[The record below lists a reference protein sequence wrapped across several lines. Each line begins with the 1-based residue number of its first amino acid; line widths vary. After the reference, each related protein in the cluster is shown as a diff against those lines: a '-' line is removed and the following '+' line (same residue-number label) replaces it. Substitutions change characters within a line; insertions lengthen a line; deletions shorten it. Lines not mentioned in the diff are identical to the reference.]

1 MRMGREG
8 KRGAQEGTRTPT
20 FLREADFKFTA
31 VGSQGF
37 LPALICTGTRSQI
50 NFLGVSRVCVN
61 SPERTRIADIKD
73 TLKDPQTHDGIIIS
87 EGVSHPGSAGEPW
100 TG

>member
-1 MRMGREG
+1 MGREG
-8 KRGAQEGTRTPT
+8 KSGAQEGTRTST
-20 FLREADFKFTA
+20 LLQEADFKFTA
-31 VGSQGF
+31 VGSQRF
-37 LPALICTGTRSQI
+37 LPVLICTEIRSQI
-50 NFLGVSRVCVN
+50 NVLGVYRVCVH

-87 EGVSHPGSAGEPW
+87 EGASHPGSADEPW

>member
-8 KRGAQEGTRTPT
+8 KSGAQEGTRTPT
-20 FLREADFKFTA
+20 LLQEADFKFTA

-37 LPALICTGTRSQI
+37 LPVLICTEIRSQI

-61 SPERTRIADIKD
+61 SPELTRIADIKD
-73 TLKDPQTHDGIIIS
+73 TQTHDGIIIS
-87 EGVSHPGSAGEPW
+87 EGVSHPGSADEPW